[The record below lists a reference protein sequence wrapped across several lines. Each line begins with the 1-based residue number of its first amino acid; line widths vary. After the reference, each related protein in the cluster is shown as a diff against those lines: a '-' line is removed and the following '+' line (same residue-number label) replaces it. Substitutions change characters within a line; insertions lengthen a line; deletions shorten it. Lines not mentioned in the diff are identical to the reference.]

1 MLAIASIFARGRS
14 FAVIKGIC
22 FAVPRKGSRS
32 LIEHFSNLRALLRCI
47 ALLAILLLTGCTRPS
62 DSEPPLEIRLYQSW
76 ELQPGDTIAG
86 RSVIG
91 GLGDISI
98 ALDGN
103 PVYAPFDGRAQRDTR
118 NCVIFSSADVPAY
131 LFRLCGLS
139 DPSLGRLN
147 QGDVIGR
154 GTTLQFA
161 ALRKQPNGTWAIV
174 EPSKRMLERTLKK
187 P

>member
-1 MLAIASIFARGRS
+1 MLAIASIFARGRE
-14 FAVIKGIC
+14 
-22 FAVPRKGSRS
+22 S
-32 LIEHFSNLRALLRCI
+32 LARQLLGVRGALLWCGV
-47 ALLAILLLTGCTRPS
+47 LLVMLLTGCTRPS
-62 DSEPPLEIRLYQSW
+62 ESEPPLEIRLYQSW

-98 ALDGN
+98 ALNDN
-103 PVYAPFDGRAQRDTR
+103 PIYAPFDGRTQRDTR
-118 NCVIFSSADVPAY
+118 NCVIFSSPDVPAY

-139 DPSLGRLN
+139 DPRLGLLS